1 MDDDRL
7 QTQAPRSIPPVC
19 CVCGATAFSVQ
30 AADVTMYGKVDTG
43 LQYQSNEITILDQT
57 VVDTDSFTM
66 ENGLNSASRFG
77 VKGSEDLGNGM
88 KVSFQLENGFK
99 ADSGEFKTSGK
110 LFDRQATVA
119 LSSDFGTLTMG
130 RVGGIGSGAGFD
142 LVYGYADAFDGGSG
156 SVLGLAKSDRY
167 DNMIT
172 YQTPK
177 FAGMQATVQ
186 YSFNESSTDKDRE
199 GSSAVN
205 RYASAGLTGS
215 FGALNTV
222 LAYEFQN
229 YQSFGKDARGEDGHI
244 VYLGG
249 NYDCGFAKT
258 FVMAQYFK
266 GLKAGS
272 INGLGML
279 DDIEGEQTG
288 TTLEDEFDA
297 FFDKGAKGFGLHL
310 GTIVPISNGDLTV
323 GAYYVDGKGETSAAG
338 EEDLDFDYIGLAT
351 KYEYRL
357 SKRTSVYLGA
367 GYHKAKAEDSE
378 GEIEQKIG
386 EVFTGLTHAF

>member
-1 MDDDRL
+1 MFKKSL
-7 QTQAPRSIPPVC
+7 IAVA
-19 CVCGATAFSVQ
+19 VLGATAFSVQ
-30 AADVTMYGKVDTG
+30 AADVTMYGKVDLG
-43 LQYQSNEITILDQT
+43 LQYKTSEVT
-57 VVDTDSFTM
+57 VGDKTRVDEDTFSM
-66 ENGLNSASRFG
+66 ENGRNSASRFG
-77 VKGSEDLGNGM
+77 IKGSEDLGNGM

-177 FAGMQATVQ
+177 FAGLQATVQ
-186 YSFNESSTDKDRE
+186 YSFNESSTDTDRE

-205 RYASAGLTGS
+205 RYASTALTGN

-229 YQSFGKDARGEDGHI
+229 YQSFGQDARGEDGHI

-266 GLKAGS
+266 GLTAGS
-272 INGLGML
+272 ITGLDML
-279 DDIEGEQTG
+279 GDIPNNTG
-288 TTLEDEFDA
+288 GTLEDDFNTDL
-297 FFDKGAKGFGLHL
+297 DKGAKGYGLHL

-338 EEDLDFDYIGLAT
+338 EEDVDFDYIGLAT

-367 GYHKAKAEDSE
+367 GYHKAKAEASD
-378 GEIEQKIG
+378 GEIEQKVG

>member
-1 MDDDRL
+1 MFKKSL
-7 QTQAPRSIPPVC
+7 IAVA
-19 CVCGATAFSVQ
+19 VLGATAFSVQ

-142 LVYGYADAFDGGSG
+142 LVYGKADAFDGGSG

-205 RYASAGLTGS
+205 RYASAGLTGN

-229 YQSFGKDARGEDGHI
+229 YESFDATAHEDGHT

-279 DDIEGEQTG
+279 DDIEGKEPD
-288 TTLEDEFDA
+288 TTPEDEFDA
-297 FFDKGAKGFGLHL
+297 LFDKGAKGFGLHL

>member
-1 MDDDRL
+1 MFKKSL
-7 QTQAPRSIPPVC
+7 IAVA
-19 CVCGATAFSVQ
+19 VLGATAFSVQ
-30 AADVTMYGKVDTG
+30 AADVTMYGKVDLG
-43 LQYQSNEITILDQT
+43 LQYKTSEVT
-57 VVDTDSFTM
+57 VGDKTMVDEDTFSM
-66 ENGLNSASRFG
+66 ENGRNSASRFG
-77 VKGSEDLGNGM
+77 IKGSEDLGNGM

-99 ADSGEFKTSGK
+99 ADSGEFKTEGK

-142 LVYGYADAFDGGSG
+142 IVYLTGDSFDGGCG
-156 SVLGLAKSDRY
+156 DVLGLVQSARY

-177 FAGMQATVQ
+177 FAGLQATVQ
-186 YSFNESSTDKDRE
+186 YSFNEDSTDKDRE
-199 GSSAVN
+199 GSSAVD
-205 RYASAGLTGS
+205 RYASAALTGS

-229 YQSFGKDARGEDGHI
+229 YQSYGEDKRGEDGHV

-258 FVMAQYFK
+258 FVMGQYFK
-266 GLKAGS
+266 GVQTSGVNALAM
-272 INGLGML
+272 LG
-279 DDIEGEQTG
+279 DIKGGQPD

-297 FFDKGAKGFGLHL
+297 DYNKGAKGYGLHL

-323 GAYYVDGKGETSAAG
+323 GAYYVDGTAETSKTDV
-338 EEDLDFDYIGLAT
+338 EERDFDYMGLAT

-357 SKRTSVYLGA
+357 SKRTSVYLAA
-367 GYHKAKAEDSE
+367 GYYKATLDATTKA
-378 GEIEQKIG
+378 GEVEEKVG

>member
-1 MDDDRL
+1 M
-7 QTQAPRSIPPVC
+7 
-19 CVCGATAFSVQ
+19 
-30 AADVTMYGKVDTG
+30 
-43 LQYQSNEITILDQT
+43 
-57 VVDTDSFTM
+57 
-66 ENGLNSASRFG
+66 
-77 VKGSEDLGNGM
+77 
-88 KVSFQLENGFK
+88 SFQLENGFK
-99 ADSGEFKTSGK
+99 SDSGVFKTDGK

-142 LVYGYADAFDGGSG
+142 LVYGYGDAFDGGSPN
-156 SVLGLAKSDRY
+156 VLGLVKSDRY

-177 FAGMQATVQ
+177 FAGLQATVQ
-186 YSFNESSTDKDRE
+186 YSFNEDSTDKDRE

-205 RYASAGLTGS
+205 RYASAGLTGN

-229 YQSFGKDARGEDGHI
+229 YQSVADDARSEDGHI

-258 FVMAQYFK
+258 FVMGQYFK
-266 GLKAGS
+266 GIKLS
-272 INGLGML
+272 TVSSFGML
-279 DDIEGEQTG
+279 SEADKKVADGEY
-288 TTLEDEFDA
+288 
-297 FFDKGAKGFGLHL
+297 DKGTKGFGAHL

-323 GAYYVDGKGETSAAG
+323 GAYYVDGTAETSKTDV
-338 EEDLDFDYIGLAT
+338 EERDFDYLGFAT

-367 GYHKAKAEDSE
+367 GFYKATVDATS
-378 GEIEQKIG
+378 GQNNEIEQKVG
-386 EVFTGLTHAF
+386 EVYTGLTHAF

>member
-1 MDDDRL
+1 MFKKSL
-7 QTQAPRSIPPVC
+7 IAVA
-19 CVCGATAFSVQ
+19 VLGATAFSVQ
-30 AADVTMYGKVDTG
+30 AADVTMYGKVDLG
-43 LQYQSNEITILDQT
+43 LQYKSSEVT
-57 VVDTDSFTM
+57 VGDKTMVDEDTFSM
-66 ENGLNSASRFG
+66 ENGRNSASRFG
-77 VKGSEDLGNGM
+77 IKGSEDLGNGM

-177 FAGMQATVQ
+177 FAGLQATVQ
-186 YSFNESSTDKDRE
+186 YSFNESSTDTDRE

-205 RYASAGLTGS
+205 RYASTALTGN

-229 YQSFGKDARGEDGHI
+229 YQSFGQDARGEDGHI

-266 GLKAGS
+266 GLTAGS
-272 INGLGML
+272 ITGLDML
-279 DDIEGEQTG
+279 GDIPNNTG
-288 TTLEDEFDA
+288 GTLEDDFNTDL
-297 FFDKGAKGFGLHL
+297 DKGAKGYGLHL

-338 EEDLDFDYIGLAT
+338 EEDVDFDYIGLAT

-367 GYHKAKAEDSE
+367 GYHKAKAEASD
-378 GEIEQKIG
+378 GEIEQKVG

>member
-1 MDDDRL
+1 MFKKSL
-7 QTQAPRSIPPVC
+7 IAVA
-19 CVCGATAFSVQ
+19 VLGATAFSVQ

-43 LQYQSNEITILDQT
+43 LQFKTNEVTEGNQT
-57 VVDTDSFTM
+57 VTDTDTFSM

-77 VKGSEDLGNGM
+77 IKGSEDLGNGM

-99 ADSGEFKTSGK
+99 SDSGVFKTDGK

-142 LVYGYADAFDGGSG
+142 LVYGYGDAFDGGSPN
-156 SVLGLAKSDRY
+156 VLGLVKSDRY

-177 FAGMQATVQ
+177 FAGLQATVQ
-186 YSFNESSTDKDRE
+186 YSFNEDSTDKDRE

-205 RYASAGLTGS
+205 RYASAGLTGN

-229 YQSFGKDARGEDGHI
+229 YQSVADDARSEDGHI

-258 FVMAQYFK
+258 FVMGQYFK
-266 GLKAGS
+266 GIKLS
-272 INGLGML
+272 TVSSFGML
-279 DDIEGEQTG
+279 READKKVADGEY
-288 TTLEDEFDA
+288 
-297 FFDKGAKGFGLHL
+297 DKGTKGFGAHL

-323 GAYYVDGKGETSAAG
+323 GAYYVDGTAETSKTDV
-338 EEDLDFDYIGLAT
+338 EERDFDYLGFAT

-367 GYHKAKAEDSE
+367 GFYKATVDATS
-378 GEIEQKIG
+378 GQNNEIEQKVG
-386 EVFTGLTHAF
+386 EVYTGLTHAF

>member
-1 MDDDRL
+1 MFKKSL
-7 QTQAPRSIPPVC
+7 IAVA
-19 CVCGATAFSVQ
+19 VLGATAFSVQ

-99 ADSGEFKTSGK
+99 ADSGEFKTEGK

-119 LSSDFGTLTMG
+119 VSSDFGTLTMG

-142 LVYGYADAFDGGSG
+142 LVYGYADAFDGGSPN
-156 SVLGLAKSDRY
+156 VLGLAKSDRY
-167 DNMIT
+167 DNMVT

-378 GEIEQKIG
+378 GEIEQKVG

>member
-1 MDDDRL
+1 MFKKSL
-7 QTQAPRSIPPVC
+7 IAVA
-19 CVCGATAFSVQ
+19 VLGATAFSVQ

-229 YQSFGKDARGEDGHI
+229 YQSFGTDVNPSVEDGHT

-249 NYDCGFAKT
+249 NYDFGVTRLFA
-258 FVMAQYFK
+258 MAQYFK
-266 GLKAGS
+266 GLSATQLTA
-272 INGLGML
+272 IA
-279 DDIEGEQTG
+279 
-288 TTLEDEFDA
+288 DETRAETADNMWS
-297 FFDKGAKGFGLHL
+297 DGAKGYGLHL
-310 GTIVPISNGDLTV
+310 GTVTPVFGGNFTAGLYFVDAKFQNGANAANQNDADLSYY
-323 GAYYVDGKGETSAAG
+323 GAALRYGYP
-338 EEDLDFDYIGLAT
+338 
-351 KYEYRL
+351 L
-357 SKRTSVYLGA
+357 SKRTTVYTGV
-367 GYHKAKAEDSE
+367 GYGVSRLEFNNNGQDVEAKNQVGQAYL
-378 GEIEQKIG
+378 
-386 EVFTGLTHAF
+386 GLTHMF

>member
-1 MDDDRL
+1 MFKKSL
-7 QTQAPRSIPPVC
+7 IAVA
-19 CVCGATAFSVQ
+19 VLGATAFSVQ

-367 GYHKAKAEDSE
+367 VYHKAKAEDSE

>member
-1 MDDDRL
+1 MFKKSL
-7 QTQAPRSIPPVC
+7 IAVA
-19 CVCGATAFSVQ
+19 VLGATAFSVQ

-205 RYASAGLTGS
+205 RYASAGLTGN

-229 YQSFGKDARGEDGHI
+229 YESFDATAHEDGHT

-279 DDIEGEQTG
+279 DDIEVKKPD

-297 FFDKGAKGFGLHL
+297 LFDKGAKGFGLHL

>member
-1 MDDDRL
+1 MFKKSL
-7 QTQAPRSIPPVC
+7 IAVA
-19 CVCGATAFSVQ
+19 VLGATAFSVQ

-43 LQYQSNEITILDQT
+43 LRYQTNEITDGGQAQ
-57 VVDTDSFTM
+57 VDEDTFSM

-142 LVYGYADAFDGGSG
+142 LVYGYADAFDGGSD

-205 RYASAGLTGS
+205 RYASAGLTGN

-229 YQSFGKDARGEDGHI
+229 YESFDATAHEDGHT

-258 FVMAQYFK
+258 FVMGQYFK
-266 GLKAGS
+266 GLKVGS
-272 INGLGML
+272 VTGLGML
-279 DDIEGEQTG
+279 GDVKGDLPN

-297 FFDKGAKGFGLHL
+297 DYNKGAKGYGLHL

-323 GAYYVDGKGETSAAG
+323 GAYYVDGKVEASVAG
-338 EEDLDFDYIGLAT
+338 EEDVDFDYIGLAT

-367 GYHKAKAEDSE
+367 GYYKAKAEDSE
-378 GEIEQKIG
+378 DKIEQKVG

>member
-1 MDDDRL
+1 MFKKSL
-7 QTQAPRSIPPVC
+7 IAVA
-19 CVCGATAFSVQ
+19 VLGATAFSVQ

-43 LQYQSNEITILDQT
+43 LRYQTNEITDGGQAQ
-57 VVDTDSFTM
+57 VDEDTFSM

-142 LVYGYADAFDGGSG
+142 LVYGYADAFDGGSD

-205 RYASAGLTGS
+205 RYASAGLTGN

-229 YQSFGKDARGEDGHI
+229 YESFDATAHEDGHT

-258 FVMAQYFK
+258 FVMGQYFK
-266 GLKAGS
+266 GLKVGS
-272 INGLGML
+272 VTGLGML
-279 DDIEGEQTG
+279 GDIKGDQPD

-297 FFDKGAKGFGLHL
+297 DYNKGAKGYGLHL

-323 GAYYVDGKGETSAAG
+323 GAYYVDGKVEASVAG
-338 EEDLDFDYIGLAT
+338 EEDVDFDYIGLAT

-367 GYHKAKAEDSE
+367 GYYKAKAEDSE
-378 GEIEQKIG
+378 DKIEQKVG

>member
-1 MDDDRL
+1 MFKKSL
-7 QTQAPRSIPPVC
+7 IAVA
-19 CVCGATAFSVQ
+19 VLGATAFSVQ

-43 LQYQSNEITILDQT
+43 LRYQTNEITDGGQAQ
-57 VVDTDSFTM
+57 VDEDTFSM

-142 LVYGYADAFDGGSG
+142 LVYGYADAFDGGSD

-205 RYASAGLTGS
+205 RYASAGLTGN

-229 YQSFGKDARGEDGHI
+229 YESFDATAHEDGHT

-258 FVMAQYFK
+258 FVMGQYFK
-266 GLKAGS
+266 GLKVGS
-272 INGLGML
+272 VTGLGML
-279 DDIEGEQTG
+279 GDVKGDLPD

-297 FFDKGAKGFGLHL
+297 DYNKGAKGYGLHL

-323 GAYYVDGKGETSAAG
+323 GAYYVDGKVEASVAG
-338 EEDLDFDYIGLAT
+338 EEDVDFDYIGLAT

-367 GYHKAKAEDSE
+367 GYYKAKAEDSE
-378 GEIEQKIG
+378 DKIEQKVG

>member
-1 MDDDRL
+1 MFKKSL
-7 QTQAPRSIPPVC
+7 IAVA
-19 CVCGATAFSVQ
+19 VLGATAFSVQ

-43 LQYQSNEITILDQT
+43 LQFKTNEVTKGNQT
-57 VVDTDSFTM
+57 VTDTDTFSM

-77 VKGSEDLGNGM
+77 IKGSEDLGNGM

-99 ADSGEFKTSGK
+99 SDSGVFKTDGK

-142 LVYGYADAFDGGSG
+142 LVYGYGDAFDGGSPN
-156 SVLGLAKSDRY
+156 VLGLAKSDRY
-167 DNMIT
+167 DNMVT

-205 RYASAGLTGS
+205 RYASAGLTGN

-229 YQSFGKDARGEDGHI
+229 YQSVADGARSEDGHI

-258 FVMAQYFK
+258 FVMGQYFK
-266 GLKAGS
+266 GLKVGS
-272 INGLGML
+272 VTGLGML
-279 DDIEGEQTG
+279 GDIKGDQPD
-288 TTLEDEFDA
+288 TTLEDDFDA
-297 FFDKGAKGFGLHL
+297 DYNKGAKGYGLHL

-323 GAYYVDGKGETSAAG
+323 GAYYVDGTAETSKTG
-338 EEDLDFDYIGLAT
+338 VEERDFDYMGLAT

-367 GYHKAKAEDSE
+367 GFYKATIDATSVGNDD
-378 GEIEQKIG
+378 IEQKVG
-386 EVFTGLTHAF
+386 EVYTGLTHAF

>member
-1 MDDDRL
+1 MFKKSL
-7 QTQAPRSIPPVC
+7 IAVA
-19 CVCGATAFSVQ
+19 VLGATAFSVQ

-43 LQYQSNEITILDQT
+43 LQFKTNEVTKGNQT
-57 VVDTDSFTM
+57 VTDTDTFSM

-77 VKGSEDLGNGM
+77 IKGSEDLGNGM

-99 ADSGEFKTSGK
+99 SDSGVFKTDGK

-142 LVYGYADAFDGGSG
+142 LVYGYGDAFDGGSPN
-156 SVLGLAKSDRY
+156 VLGLAKSDRY
-167 DNMIT
+167 DNMVT

-177 FAGMQATVQ
+177 FAGLQATVQ
-186 YSFNESSTDKDRE
+186 YSFNEDSTDKGRE

-205 RYASAGLTGS
+205 RYASAGLTGN

-229 YQSFGKDARGEDGHI
+229 YQSVADGARSEDGHI

-258 FVMAQYFK
+258 FVMGQYFK
-266 GLKAGS
+266 GLKVGS
-272 INGLGML
+272 VTGLGML
-279 DDIEGEQTG
+279 GDIKGDQLD

-297 FFDKGAKGFGLHL
+297 DYNKGAKGYGLHL

-323 GAYYVDGKGETSAAG
+323 GAYYVDGTAETSKTG
-338 EEDLDFDYIGLAT
+338 VEERDFDYMGLAT

-367 GYHKAKAEDSE
+367 GFYKATVDATS
-378 GEIEQKIG
+378 GQNNEIEQKVG
-386 EVFTGLTHAF
+386 EVYTGLTHAF

>member
-1 MDDDRL
+1 MFKKSL
-7 QTQAPRSIPPVC
+7 IAVA
-19 CVCGATAFSVQ
+19 VLGATAFSVQ
-30 AADVTMYGKVDTG
+30 AANVTMYGKVDTG
-43 LQYQSNEITILDQT
+43 LRYQTNEITTGVEALNTDE
-57 VVDTDSFTM
+57 DTFSM

-77 VKGSEDLGNGM
+77 VKGTEDLGNGL
-88 KVSFQLENGFK
+88 KVGFQLENGFK
-99 ADSGEFKTSGK
+99 SDSGEFKTGGK
-110 LFDRQATVA
+110 LFDRQATVS
-119 LSSDFGTLTMG
+119 LYSDFGTLTMG
-130 RVGGIGSGAGFD
+130 RMGGVGSSAGTYD
-142 LVYGYADAFDGGSG
+142 LVFATADAFDGGSD
-156 SVLGLAKSDRY
+156 SILGLAKSDRY

-177 FAGMQATVQ
+177 FAGVQATVQ
-186 YSFNESSTDKDRE
+186 YSFNENSADDDRE

-205 RYASAGLTGS
+205 RYASAALTGS

-229 YQSFGKDARGEDGHI
+229 YESFDATAHEDGHT

-258 FVMAQYFK
+258 FMMAQYFK
-266 GLKAGS
+266 GLKTGN
-272 INGLGML
+272 INALGML
-279 DDIEGEQTG
+279 DKIN
-288 TTLEDEFDA
+288 LNDEVTAADVA
-297 FFDKGAKGFGLHL
+297 NALYDKGTKGYGLHL

-323 GAYYVDGKGETSAAG
+323 GAYYVDGKGETSVAD
-338 EEDLDFDYIGLAT
+338 EEDVDFDYIGLAT

-367 GYHKAKAEDSE
+367 GYHKAKLEDSD
-378 GEIEQKIG
+378 GEIEQKVG

>member
-1 MDDDRL
+1 MFKKSL
-7 QTQAPRSIPPVC
+7 IAVA
-19 CVCGATAFSVQ
+19 VLGATAFSVQ

-357 SKRTSVYLGA
+357 SKSTSVYLGA
-367 GYHKAKAEDSE
+367 GYHKAKSEDSE

>member
-1 MDDDRL
+1 MFKKSL
-7 QTQAPRSIPPVC
+7 IAVA
-19 CVCGATAFSVQ
+19 VLGATAFSVQ

-43 LQYQSNEITILDQT
+43 LLFKSNEITFLDQA

-130 RVGGIGSGAGFD
+130 RVGGVGSGAGFD
-142 LVYGYADAFDGGSG
+142 LVYGYGDAFDGGSG

-177 FAGMQATVQ
+177 FAGMQVTVQ
-186 YSFNESSTDKDRE
+186 YSFQEASGDKGRE
-199 GSSAVN
+199 GSSEVN
-205 RYASAGLTGS
+205 RYASAGLTGN

-229 YQSFGKDARGEDGHI
+229 YDSVGDNGREEDGHI

-258 FVMAQYFK
+258 FVMGQYFK
-266 GLKAGS
+266 GIKLGS
-272 INGLGML
+272 VTALGML
-279 DDIEGEQTG
+279 DNVNVKDNNGKD
-288 TTLEDEFDA
+288 TTLKAVAED
-297 FFDKGAKGFGLHL
+297 FFDEGAKGYGLHL
-310 GTIVPISNGDLTV
+310 GTIVPIGNGDLTV
-323 GAYYVDGKGETSAAG
+323 GAYYVDGTAEVSDVD
-338 EEDLDFDYIGLAT
+338 EDTDFDYIGLAT

-357 SKRTSVYLGA
+357 SKRTSIYLGA
-367 GYHKAKAEDSE
+367 GYHKAKVDATE
-378 GEIEQKIG
+378 GENDAVEQKVA